1 MHYRRTIIENLA
13 SLLGVQLTNYVL
25 QLATLPYLIRVL
37 GISGFGLYTFI
48 FNVVQYFVIVTDY
61 GFNLTATRQ
70 ISINRNDKRKISEI
84 YSTVMAIKLI
94 LFICSV
100 FLMMGIVLIIPKFR
114 NDWIAYLISLLG
126 VFGNLIFPIWYY
138 QGIEKTKYIAIFNS
152 IARILVTFGIFI
164 FVKKESDINIA
175 VLIQSSGVVLAGIMA
190 LIIMLKLW
198 PVSFVIPSRELIII
212 TWKDGW
218 NVFITLLSS
227 TFIYNTNIFIL
238 GLLTNNQTVGYYA
251 IAEKIVRVFHSL
263 VSPVSTAIFPYVSK
277 LFSESKETA
286 IRFLHKIMFLGSLT
300 FAFFSLILII
310 FSGILVKIFT
320 GYQSSHIQI
329 LIIILSPLPL
339 SIFMDNLYGQ
349 QILLNIGCSKEF
361 MKSIL
366 FPGLLS
372 FIMSFIFV
380 PFYKEYATTIIYL
393 LSEIAILYSMIFYSR
408 KAKIYLVREGI
419 F

>member
-1 MHYRRTIIENLA
+1 
-13 SLLGVQLTNYVL
+13 
-25 QLATLPYLIRVL
+25 
-37 GISGFGLYTFI
+37 
-48 FNVVQYFVIVTDY
+48 
-61 GFNLTATRQ
+61 
-70 ISINRNDKRKISEI
+70 
-84 YSTVMAIKLI
+84 
-94 LFICSV
+94 
-100 FLMMGIVLIIPKFR
+100 MMGIVLIIPKFR